1 MDASERARLRALI
14 KDAALPWFAEH
25 RGIVDD
31 RGGTIVADLVEAG
44 AAWGYVE
51 PQGIIVGAVNALP
64 ATLDAL
70 DAADRAAERAE
81 AESAALWDLLAETE
95 RERDRL
101 RWGVVANAG
110 RCSPERKPRWA
121 HVAEATGEGSTSA
134 HRMCV
139 AAGFDPDEVR
149 GILDEEGDGGDNAE
163 CDAARREGA
172 EAMASRAEAAC
183 EAVRQRLAERHG
195 AQSSGRA
202 RVALGGAC
210 EGADLCAAAI
220 RALPLP
226 GEEVHRG

>member
-1 MDASERARLRALI
+1 MSESTPDYI
-14 KDAALPWFAEH
+14 KITAP
-25 RGIVDD
+25 V
-31 RGGTIVADLVEAG
+31 
-44 AAWGYVE
+44 
-51 PQGIIVGAVNALP
+51 P
-64 ATLDAL
+64 DAL

-81 AESAALWDLLAETE
+81 AESAALRDLLAETE

-163 CDAARREGA
+163 CDAARRDGA
-172 EAMASRAEAAC
+172 EAMREACALHFDAIAQELIDEDEDAPEDDESPFGRLDEAEYLRGAA
-183 EAVRQRLAERHG
+183 RQ
-195 AQSSGRA
+195 
-202 RVALGGAC
+202 
-210 EGADLCAAAI
+210 I

-226 GEEVHRG
+226 GDADLTPDGACHAPSGATQATSARARDDGTAGS